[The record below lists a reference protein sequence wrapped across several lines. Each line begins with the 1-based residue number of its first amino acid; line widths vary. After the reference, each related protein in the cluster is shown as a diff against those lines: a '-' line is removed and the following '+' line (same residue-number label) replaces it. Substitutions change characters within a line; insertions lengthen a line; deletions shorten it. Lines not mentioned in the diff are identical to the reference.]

1 MGLNEFDVMFLAGC
15 GLLKTLQIIRE
26 GTNMKSSLMM
36 VLLLAGL
43 AAVKAQEKMTP
54 ELLQETIKALA
65 EEVTAEGSTIQFSFK
80 GVPMILIYDEQADRM
95 RLVAPIIETKNLE
108 EGMLEKA
115 MEANY
120 HSALDARYAISNDI
134 VWSVFIHPLSD
145 LRQSF
150 FKSAIL
156 QVATARATFGDAYT
170 SGALLFGVNQDE
182 DVI

>member
-1 MGLNEFDVMFLAGC
+1 
-15 GLLKTLQIIRE
+15 
-26 GTNMKSSLMM
+26 MKSILMM
-36 VLLLAGL
+36 VLLFTCSPAIM
-43 AAVKAQEKMTP
+43 AQETMTP
-54 ELLQETIKALA
+54 ELLQETIKELA
-65 EEVTAEGSTIQFSFK
+65 EEVSAEGNTIQFTFK
-80 GVPMILIYDEQADRM
+80 GAPMVLIFDQNADRM
-95 RLVAPIIETKNLE
+95 RLVSPIIETKNLE

-120 HSALDARYAISNDI
+120 HTALDARYAISNDI

-145 LRQSF
+145 LRKSF

-170 SGALLFGVNQDE
+170 SGALLFGVGQEE